1 MWPAERTSG
10 GGDGR
15 CPICA
20 AQGHNVPETVEHQ
33 NTSCPLTT
41 LVTRAWLLEWRTFT
55 GESWTDTLT
64 KKPEEIIP
72 GTMTRWNRT
81 LKRGVCLG
89 LRPENESEQQDLYT
103 MIRGFAV
110 EAVTSLRN
118 EVLRHKPGD
127 PTPRAADLYHAAA
140 VAYRHITQ
148 SLTAALEGDRWRY
161 HLLERQMRG
170 AGLIISQ
177 PGPMERWRAMWVQ
190 TGICTEAA
198 TGRLTQNVL
207 RDQPLLGA
215 TQAAGHLRGTDGAE
229 TGSGTAPGAT
239 TNNDSTLRNR
249 RRPTTRNHMGHGGRQ
264 RRRRRR
270 RPTSS
275 TNLRGRRANRDGTRD
290 VGRTHRRRNWPST
303 TLSPSNHPN
312 RPTADQSGARN
323 RSNGGRARSDLQ
335 PRLQKAATNRRSI
348 RNSRSTAKRRTC
360 LVRQS
365 TNDRRTVPTHPR
377 E

>member
-1 MWPAERTSG
+1 MQNHHLYAMKLSREFHDGSGPPTALTHGAWNTLIRGLPGSQERTREMRQIFTLCRSQALPMRTVQALHRLHLACG
-10 GGDGR
+10 PLSARVGGDGR

-64 KKPEEIIP
+64 TKPGEIIP

-89 LRPENESEQQDLYT
+89 LRPGNESGQQDLFT

-190 TGICTEAA
+190 TGICAESA

-215 TQAAGHLRGTDGAE
+215 TQHARHLRGTDGAE
-229 TGSGTAPGAT
+229 AGPGTAPGAA

-249 RRPTTRNHMGHGGRQ
+249 RRPTTRNHMCHGGRQ
-264 RRRRRR
+264 WGRRRR
-270 RPTSS
+270 
-275 TNLRGRRANRDGTRD
+275 
-290 VGRTHRRRNWPST
+290 
-303 TLSPSNHPN
+303 
-312 RPTADQSGARN
+312 
-323 RSNGGRARSDLQ
+323 
-335 PRLQKAATNRRSI
+335 
-348 RNSRSTAKRRTC
+348 
-360 LVRQS
+360 
-365 TNDRRTVPTHPR
+365 
-377 E
+377 